1 MLSTVMQIGSI
12 IALIGGTA
20 YFFFQYMPYLISWFN
35 SFQDIFYQLSES
47 VPFDLQPFIGVGLAL
62 SAFGLIVKLL

>member
-1 MLSTVMQIGSI
+1 MLSTVMEIGSI

-35 SFQDIFYQLSES
+35 SFQGIFFQMSDTIPE
-47 VPFDLQPFIGVGLAL
+47 DLQPFIVVGLAL
-62 SAFGLIVKLL
+62 SVFGLIVKLL